1 MKAGE
6 IIGDSDKPSPSTSV
20 SSPPEL
26 QVVFQEVVQS
36 LAGERPLR
44 ETLDMIVRHL
54 SRLAGFS
61 FCGIVLPDQDRTH
74 VHLAGAFNFP
84 DGYAERLDNLF
95 LLPVEDDALAGA
107 PTRRAFEQGRT
118 VVIPDV
124 TADPSFAPWLGLAR
138 EFGYRAMVSV
148 PLHMQGQVI
157 GVLNGYSREAREFS
171 AEELAVVETMA
182 GQAAVAVRLAT
193 LLEDQHV
200 TIARL
205 RDLNEELEGQRTVL
219 ERAHDIHRRLT
230 AAVLT
235 GSGFEE
241 VVRALA
247 ELIERPA
254 AAWDVSGRLV
264 CASPSPPDP
273 ELEGQFHRPEFRRRL
288 SAMLAGRPACSLPV
302 PGGYV
307 IVGQVRIGEELL
319 GYVTVPEGEAASRD
333 LDLRAVEHAA
343 TVLALEIVKER
354 VARETEERLRSDFA
368 LDLLHRRYESQER
381 VVERA
386 RYYGLDLWAEHR
398 VLTVGLDGWGTYQRR
413 QGLSEAAANRLRA
426 RLLQLLADGI
436 ARALPGSL
444 LHTGGE
450 EVTAICPTEGRETL
464 ALLRRVVADLQRRV
478 ERTAPRLT
486 VSAGIGPPARSPD
499 ELATSYEQ
507 ASRCLRVE
515 QALGRSGQCLCAED
529 LGVLGL
535 FLETSRPASL
545 LEFARTRLGPILQH
559 DAKTG
564 GPLRR
569 TLEAYLDAKGD
580 LAVCSRMLSV
590 HVNTVKY
597 RLRRLEQLCGLEL
610 RDPQDLLAATIST
623 LALRILDENRPPPG

>member
-1 MKAGE
+1 MA
-6 IIGDSDKPSPSTSV
+6 V

-26 QVVFQEVVQS
+26 QAVFQEVVQS

-44 ETLDMIVRHL
+44 ATLDMIVRHL

-61 FCGIVLPDQDRTH
+61 FCGIVLPDEDRTH

-84 DGYAERLDNLF
+84 DGYAERLDHLF
-95 LLPVEDDALAGA
+95 LRPVEDDALAGA

-118 VVIPDV
+118 VVVPDV
-124 TADPSFAPWLGLAR
+124 TADSSFAPWLDLAR

-148 PLHMQGQVI
+148 PLHVQGQVI
-157 GVLNGYSREAREFS
+157 GVLNGYSQTARRFS

-193 LLEDQHV
+193 LLDDQQA

-205 RDLNEELEGQRTVL
+205 RELNEELERQRTVL

-254 AAWDVSGRLV
+254 AAWDAAGRLV
-264 CASPSPPDP
+264 CASPLPPGP
-273 ELEGQFHRPEFRRRL
+273 ELEGRFHSSEFRRRL
-288 SAMLAGRPACSLPV
+288 SAMLAGRPACSLPA
-302 PGGYV
+302 PGGNV
-307 IVGQVRIGEELL
+307 IVGQVRIGGELL
-319 GYVTVPEGEAASRD
+319 GYVTVPEGGAAWRD

-368 LDLLHRRYESQER
+368 LDLLHRRYESEER

-386 RYYGLDLWAEHR
+386 RYYGLDLRAEHR
-398 VLTVGLDGWGTYQRR
+398 VLTVGLDGWGAYQKR

-426 RLLQLLADGI
+426 RLLQQIGDGI
-436 ARALPGSL
+436 DRALPGSL

-450 EVTAICPTEGRETL
+450 GVTAICPADGPATVT
-464 ALLRRVVADLQRRV
+464 LLRRVVADLQRRV
-478 ERTAPRLT
+478 ERAAPHLT
-486 VSAGIGPPARSPD
+486 VSAGIGAPARSPG
-499 ELATSYEQ
+499 ELAASYEQ
-507 ASRCLRVE
+507 ATRCLQAE
-515 QALGRSGQCLCAED
+515 QALGRSGRCLCVDD

-535 FLETSRPASL
+535 FLEAGRPASL
-545 LEFARTRLGPILQH
+545 VEFARARLGPALQH
-559 DAKTG
+559 DARTG
-564 GPLRR
+564 GALRR
-569 TLEAYLDAKGD
+569 TLEAYLEAKGD
-580 LAVCSRMLSV
+580 LATCARALSV

-597 RLRRLEQLCGLEL
+597 RLHRIEQLCGLDL
-610 RDPQDLLAATIST
+610 RDPQDLLAVTISS
-623 LALRILDENRPPPG
+623 LALRVLGEARPPGG